1 MTQWSLS
8 GPVIALRSAAY
19 GLSFLVISALLLP
32 LYPFIRLRRAQ
43 VWAVIKTFAR
53 TQLWLLKVICGI
65 RYRVEGMENLPDGPC
80 ILASRHESTWE
91 TMFLPVAFDLPAVIL
106 KQEILSY
113 PIFGPLARKFGFIG
127 VDRSGSLENAKKTF
141 EAARVAT
148 NEGRNVL
155 IFPSGTRDP
164 EHRFRV
170 QGGVSVMYRTLK
182 LPCVPI
188 VLNSGALWPYKDW
201 RRYPGVITVR
211 ILPPIPPGLRGNEF
225 MPRLTEALQTPIAP
239 EV

>member
-8 GPVIALRSAAY
+8 GPVIALRSAVY
-19 GLSFLVISALLLP
+19 GLSFVGLTALFSL
-32 LYPFIRLRRAQ
+32 LYPLILMPRQ
-43 VWAVIKTFAR
+43 PVWAIVKLYAQI
-53 TQLWLLKVICGI
+53 QLWLLRVICGVQ
-65 RYRVEGMENLPDGPC
+65 YRVEGMEHLPQGPC
-80 ILASRHESTWE
+80 ILASRHESSWE

-106 KQEILSY
+106 KQEILGY

-148 NEGRNVL
+148 SEGRNVL

-188 VLNSGALWPYKDW
+188 VLNSGAVWPYKDW

-211 ILPPIPPGLRGNEF
+211 ILPAIPPGLRGNEF